1 MLILIRKTRLKNGKV
16 IDQSDSELETNRI
29 RVGSGNYCDIQ
40 LFGNNIAA
48 NHCELSIAD
57 NGRLNIACRAN
68 AEISFCG
75 NKHKNISLEL
85 GDWFEIASHKITLN
99 PTLPGFDAA
108 IEVCIDADSQAS
120 IQNRY
125 QHELRF
131 KLPSSRLWSYILS
144 LAILLLT
151 LIFPLLNYLQPAT
164 AKTLQSLGAP
174 TDQIWSS
181 GPLSSPHHLSGL
193 VENCNSCHTKGFQKV
208 DGATCLSCHSDSHSH
223 FPSSHPFGDDT
234 NNCQTCHKEHNEPEM
249 LIVQD
254 NNHCIDCH
262 KSPMNKMDFS
272 GETTGEMSASTL
284 FTVEKH
290 PEFYPTLLQAYAGI
304 WTFKKAESLQHIKEE
319 SNLKFPHDLHLNS
332 DKVGRERRGSEHKSG
347 LICGDC
353 HVPAAD
359 GEHFLA
365 ITMENSCASCHS
377 LDFDDVNPQRN
388 LPHAAPEVVRTFLQE
403 FYISQAAQQRYAL
416 PQESI
421 RRVPGRDTSPRCQK
435 QDPLE
440 CGGERAKE
448 EMNRLFS
455 KGGCVDCHEVYRDL
469 AANSD
474 EQWQLKKVKLN
485 TDWFPAASFSHAAHH
500 IMTADNM
507 GKEGCASCH
516 QASSSNLSSDVL
528 MPEIGVCMDC
538 HDASAKNT
546 IELQCIDCHGF
557 HNSAFPTMSAPELR
571 AEK

>member
-1 MLILIRKTRLKNGKV
+1 MLILIRKTRLKNDKV
-16 IDQSDSELETNRI
+16 IDQSDSELQTNRI
-29 RVGSGNYCDIQ
+29 HVGSGNHCDIQ
-40 LFGNNIAA
+40 LFGDHIATD
-48 NHCELSIAD
+48 HCELIIGD
-57 NGRLNIACRAN
+57 DGHLKIACRAN
-68 AEISFCG
+68 AEISVDG
-75 NKHKNISLEL
+75 KKHKSITLEV
-85 GDWFEIASHKITLN
+85 GDWFEIGPHRLSLS

-108 IEVCIDADSQAS
+108 IEVRIDANSQAS
-120 IQNRY
+120 IQTRY
-125 QHELRF
+125 EHELRF

-144 LAILLLT
+144 LLILFIA
-151 LIFPLLNYLQPAT
+151 LIFPLLNYLQPDT
-164 AKTLQSLGAP
+164 AQTLQSFGAP

-193 VENCNSCHTKGFQKV
+193 VENCNSCHTKGFEKV
-208 DGATCLSCHSDSHSH
+208 DAATCLSCHSDSHSH
-223 FPSSHPFGDDT
+223 FPAKHPFSGDI

-262 KSPMNKMDFS
+262 KAPVNKVDFS
-272 GETTGEMSASTL
+272 GKTIGEVPASIR
-284 FTVEKH
+284 FTAKQH
-290 PEFYPTLLQAYAGI
+290 PEFHPTLLQAEAGI
-304 WTFKKAESLQHIKEE
+304 WAFKKAMSLQNIKEE
-319 SNLKFPHDLHLNS
+319 SNLKFAHDLHLNS
-332 DKVGRERRGSEHKSG
+332 DKVGKEIIGSEHKSA

-353 HVPAAD
+353 HAPAAD

-416 PQESI
+416 PQESTH
-421 RRVPGRDTSPRCQK
+421 RVPGRDTSARCQK

-440 CGGERAKE
+440 CGGAWANE
-448 EMNRLFS
+448 EMDRLFT
-455 KGGCVDCHEVYRDL
+455 KGGCVDCHEIYRDTT
-469 AANSD
+469 ASSD

-485 TDWFPAASFSHAAHH
+485 TDWFPAARFSHAAHH
-500 IMTADNM
+500 IMAADNM

-516 QASSSNLSSDVL
+516 KASSSKLSSDIL

-538 HDASAKNT
+538 HEAGAKNT
-546 IELQCIDCHGF
+546 IELQCIDCHAF
-557 HNSAFPTMSAPELR
+557 HNSTFPTMSAPELGT
-571 AEK
+571 EN